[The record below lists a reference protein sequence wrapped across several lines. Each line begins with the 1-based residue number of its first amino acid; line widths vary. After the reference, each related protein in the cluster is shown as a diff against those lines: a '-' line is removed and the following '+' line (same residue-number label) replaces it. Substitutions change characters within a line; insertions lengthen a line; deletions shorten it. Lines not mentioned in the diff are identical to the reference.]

1 MANDN
6 KLFEIKEG
14 VNITD
19 EVVAIVA
26 GLAAT
31 EVDGVESL
39 TGGLTNTVISKT
51 GMNKLQKG
59 VRIVKNADDSISVR
73 LSLAIRYGYEI
84 PTICGQVQDKVKTA
98 IENMTGIVVDEVN
111 IRIATVSV
119 VK

>member
-1 MANDN
+1 MASEN
-6 KLFEIKEG
+6 KTFEIKKG
-14 VNITD
+14 VQITD

-31 EVDGVESL
+31 EVEGVESL
-39 TGGLTNTVISKT
+39 SGNLTNTVISKT

-59 VRIVKNADDSISVR
+59 VRIVKNADESISVR
-73 LSLAIRYGYEI
+73 LSLNIAYGYEI
-84 PTICGQVQDKVKTA
+84 PVICGKVQDKVKNA
-98 IENMTGIVVDEVN
+98 IENMTGIIVKEVD